1 MWGEQVKNKAV
12 KIFMVLIVAV
22 VAIFG
27 TVAIVNS
34 SKNGWEPSVKETK
47 EPKTKKTAPVAAV
60 SDETVTAEKK
70 EPVKISMLSVG
81 DNLIHDGIY
90 EQAKKRSKNGGYDF
104 SYAYKNIASTVEKAD
119 LATINQETIIAKSY
133 EPSGYPLFNSPQ
145 EVGEEVKK
153 IGFDVVNLANNHM
166 LDKGAKGLS
175 EAIDFWNNI
184 GGITMTGA
192 YKDENDMNRLEYI
205 EKDGIKIGLVG
216 ITRYTNGLSLPK
228 DSALKIIYT
237 SDEDTIK
244 SKIQKAKA
252 EEDTTT
258 PNNDQRELASKMASW
273 GADVIIGHHPHVI
286 QPVEWIDNGNG
297 TKTLVAYSLGN
308 FISQQNTASRVI
320 GGMLHYDLTKD
331 YDTGKTTV
339 DNVVFEPIVTHY
351 VRGSHD
357 VQIYPLSQY
366 TDSLAKAQASRLKQN
381 DFSIKYINDFVGKV
395 IDKQFLNQA

>member
-47 EPKTKKTAPVAAV
+47 EPKTKKAAPVAAV

-252 EEDTTT
+252 ECDIVLVNVHWGEEYTTT

-331 YDTGKTTV
+331 YDTGKQRLTMW
-339 DNVVFEPIVTHY
+339 F
-351 VRGSHD
+351 
-357 VQIYPLSQY
+357 LSL
-366 TDSLAKAQASRLKQN
+366 S
-381 DFSIKYINDFVGKV
+381 
-395 IDKQFLNQA
+395 